1 MTNSNKKNIQH
12 RIVKTIELNE
22 IGDVNFN
29 PLYYYGTKYNPI
41 LLTDM
46 FTVMDFLDVLKIHF
60 GWEDYFFDGDIII
73 DGKDIIRVK
82 VIISE
87 INIPKIV
94 YLYVDCNHSC
104 NLPIVPE
111 FLYQIKKDAL

>member
-1 MTNSNKKNIQH
+1 MQH
-12 RIVKTIELNE
+12 RIIKTIELPE

-29 PLYYYGTKYNPI
+29 PLYYYGTSINP
-41 LLTDM
+41 LLFTDM
-46 FTVMDFLDVLKIHF
+46 FMVMDFLDILKIHF
-60 GWEDYFFDGDIII
+60 VWVDYFFDEDIIV

-82 VIISE
+82 VILSE
-87 INIPKIV
+87 INIPEIV

-111 FLYQIKKDAL
+111 FLYQIKKDAK